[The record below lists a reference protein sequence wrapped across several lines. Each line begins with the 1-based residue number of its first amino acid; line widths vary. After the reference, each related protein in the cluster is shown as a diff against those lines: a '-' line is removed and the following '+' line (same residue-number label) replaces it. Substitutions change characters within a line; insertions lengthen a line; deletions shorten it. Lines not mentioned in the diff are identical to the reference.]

1 MGFFGDVMSQS
12 MGNMAN
18 TFQKY
23 SRDSRIDDDKRAE
36 LADKA
41 DRWREMRRGFDD
53 WRDSE

>member
-23 SRDSRIDDDKRAE
+23 SRDPRIDDDKRAE

-41 DRWREMRRGFDD
+41 ENWRGLQRGFDD
-53 WRDSE
+53 WRNS